1 MASCGGL
8 AARPDL
14 CQAALCRARGG
25 LTGAPSGPRSLTSCP
40 TLLARAA
47 LLAVCAAA
55 AFGQS
60 RTMSQGA
67 HRMEIRLE
75 RLDGGAW
82 RTIDPGLVLAQDD
95 IVRFRFQTNFDG
107 YLYVMN
113 QSTSGKYEQ
122 LFPRE
127 ETGQDNKITAGAEYR
142 VPATSTAFRVAGPPG
157 YEVVYWLVT
166 PARLTDA
173 QPPRYQPLP
182 PPPAK
187 TPATPPILIPRCDDE
202 LMRSRGDCID
212 TSAGPKLVPRGDDVP
227 QNLAPAA
234 GKTQRDLLF
243 MRQNN
248 TAVIASPA
256 PLTGPVVY
264 EFRLAHR

>member
-1 MASCGGL
+1 
-8 AARPDL
+8 
-14 CQAALCRARGG
+14 
-25 LTGAPSGPRSLTSCP
+25 
-40 TLLARAA
+40 
-47 LLAVCAAA
+47 
-55 AFGQS
+55 
-60 RTMSQGA
+60 MSQDA

-75 RLDGGAW
+75 RLDGDTW
-82 RTIDPGLVLAQDD
+82 RIIDPGLVLAQNDL
-95 IVRFRFQTNFDG
+95 VRFRFQTNFDG

-127 ETGQDNKITAGAEYR
+127 ETGWDNQIAAGVEYR

-166 PARLTDA
+166 PALLTDA
-173 QPPRYQPLP
+173 PPRYQPLP
-182 PPPAK
+182 PPPPK
-187 TPATPPILIPRCDDE
+187 TQAAPPTLIPRCDDA

-227 QNLAPAA
+227 QNLPPAA
-234 GKTQRDLLF
+234 GQNSRDLLF
-243 MRQNN
+243 LRQNN